1 MKHLLTSI
9 LFLSIFLI
17 ISCGDNYTCDDCIYF
32 TCDVDG
38 EEFRPDCSSESIFG
52 CSAIDA
58 KYFIHGSRDIYV
70 YIKNEERDDNIRINS
85 INITDENEYYP
96 LIKANNKNF
105 ISTFYRGSAECNKYR
120 VDTMSTS
127 DRLYITEIDTINWI
141 IAGEFNF
148 TGFNECTGDPV
159 HITNGKFRL
168 NYTF

>member
-1 MKHLLTSI
+1 MKHLFISI
-9 LFLSIFLI
+9 LFLSILFI
-17 ISCGDNYTCDDCIYF
+17 TSCGDNYTCDDCIYF

-70 YIKNEERDDNIRINS
+70 YIKNEERDDNIRISSTNV
-85 INITDENEYYP
+85 ITEGEYYTLSEP
-96 LIKANNKNF
+96 ISF
-105 ISTFYRGSAECNKYR
+105 ISSYFGGASGCRQHK
-120 VDTMSTS
+120 VDPMSTS
-127 DRLYITEIDTINWI
+127 DRLYITEIDTINRI

-159 HITNGKFRL
+159 DITNGKFRL
-168 NYTF
+168 NYIY